1 MFLERMRVTGKCMDF
16 KVEDVRPRGTPK
28 KNLTEN
34 IENYCQTQQ
43 LCKEDAM
50 DHGKCRK
57 LIKNV

>member
-1 MFLERMRVTGKCMDF
+1 MTGKCMDF
-16 KVEDVRPRGTPK
+16 KVEDVRPTGTPK
-28 KNLTEN
+28 KKLTEN

-50 DHGKCRK
+50 DHGKCKK